1 MRRLILATG
10 WPGMNSSS
18 VIVCAKGIRCG
29 ARPRGE
35 VACRDASDARQNLAT
50 TFIFY
55 PHGRLKNHVE
65 GRAVNLERKWGWN
78 PNQLRP
84 TDLPRG
90 FRIVPAPV
98 VSPEP
103 DAGKVFR
110 LASISAFAELPLS
123 TAYQLGSASAC
134 RGIVLAYRYGAASDF
149 HRVSF
154 CSLRTENQHRRK
166 PIEIQDCCQ

>member
-90 FRIVPAPV
+90 LPHLFRPR
-98 VSPEP
+98 
-103 DAGKVFR
+103 R
-110 LASISAFAELPLS
+110 LLPPHTRASLS
-123 TAYQLGSASAC
+123 RSVA
-134 RGIVLAYRYGAASDF
+134 
-149 HRVSF
+149 
-154 CSLRTENQHRRK
+154 
-166 PIEIQDCCQ
+166 